1 MKTLYSRFTITTIC
15 IMIVSGFVAFLGS
28 NLYYQ
33 IKLKSFND
41 QKITQMTQT
50 IVSFHHD
57 NPGIQLDKYLQHI
70 SQLGYQIALFDEGK
84 EPTFFGKPFR
94 MNHLSSST
102 VDQVLRGEVYHGI
115 EQFPKEAFVTG
126 FFDDELRNTIG
137 MPIKLDGKQQAVFL
151 RPDIGYQFGEMRIFF
166 AVLIAL
172 IIGLSVLFVL
182 ISTHYVVKP
191 IRDLTHATKLVAQGE
206 YDLYLPTQRKDEIG
220 KLAYTFSQMAQSVK
234 NLDEM
239 RQEFVSNVSHEIQ
252 SPLTSIQGFTKT
264 LQTED
269 LTREQQQRYL
279 EIVESES
286 HRLSVL
292 SKQLLTLASLDKEG
306 GSIEKMD
313 FDLSDQIKQVIF
325 MSEWQWREKD
335 LTIEME
341 LPQTMIHADPKLLY
355 QVWSNLITNSVKFTD
370 PNGTVVVKITSS
382 NSDQK
387 EVQVLFADT
396 GIGIPSENLPYIF
409 DRFYKVDA
417 ARTRNEQGTGLG
429 LAIAKKIIDM
439 HGGSIEVT
447 SQEGEGAQFLIR
459 LPV

>member
-1 MKTLYSRFTITTIC
+1 
-15 IMIVSGFVAFLGS
+15 MIVSGFVAFLGS

-50 IVSFHHD
+50 IVSFHRD

-70 SQLGYQIALFDEGK
+70 SQLGYQIALFDERK
-84 EPTFFGKPFR
+84 EPTFFGKAFR
-94 MNHLSSST
+94 MNHLSST
-102 VDQVLRGEVYHGI
+102 TIDQVLQGEVYHGI

-137 MPIKLDGKQQAVFL
+137 MPIELDGKKQAVFL

-191 IRDLTHATKLVAQGE
+191 IRDLTRATKLVAQGE
-206 YDLYLPTQRKDEIG
+206 YDLYLPIQRKDEIG
-220 KLAYTFSQMAQSVK
+220 RLACTFSQMAQSVK

-279 EIVESES
+279 EIVGSES

-306 GSIEKMD
+306 GAIEKTA
-313 FDLSDQIKQVIF
+313 FDLAEQIKQVIF
-325 MSEWQWREKD
+325 MTEWQWREKD

-341 LPQTMIHADPKLLY
+341 LPHTMIHADPKLLY

-370 PNGTVVVKITSS
+370 SNGTVIVKMYTS

-387 EVQVLFADT
+387 EVQVLIADT

-429 LAIAKKIIDM
+429 LAITKKIVEM

-447 SQEGEGAQFLIR
+447 SQEGKGTQFLIR
-459 LPV
+459 LPM